1 MITMETTPVSLADIS
16 NLVNGMKEAM
26 AWIWSLFTRIVETI
40 ASNDLLL
47 YPVLLFIVTG
57 AIALVIKIVR
67 AFGMKSRRS

>member
-16 NLVNGMKEAM
+16 NLVNGMKSAM

>member
-16 NLVNGMKEAM
+16 NLVGGMKSAM
-26 AWIWSLFTRIVETI
+26 AWIWSLFARIVETI